1 VPRPVILLDANVLIP
16 FDPRDTLLKAAEHS
30 LCRAACS
37 EAILDEARRNFAK
50 VRKSGDAAEK
60 ARQADALVDA
70 LREYFRSAYAMIE
83 GYERHIPRMR
93 NDPKDRHVTAA
104 AWQVG
109 RGTIIVT
116 FNTRDFRAE
125 HLAPF
130 HLAALRPDP
139 FLMRLFRANPD
150 ECAAIVREQAR
161 ERRRPPMSAGEI
173 LDGLATDAPAYAKA
187 VREHMGLL
195 FVPLAEGEIARL
207 RAIPRN
213 AHEHIDDL
221 VARAV
226 QAWITSPRSS
236 AAIPARR
243 PKDATTGVTVEIPD
257 FIVAAVRRISGEQRL
272 PLALADAVGRWS
284 PISSP
289 PEAREEN

>member
-1 VPRPVILLDANVLIP
+1 MPRPVILLDANVLIP
-16 FDPRDTLLKAAEHS
+16 FDPRDTLLKAAEHN
-30 LCRAACS
+30 LCRVVCS
-37 EAILDEARRNFAK
+37 EMILAEVRRNFPQ
-50 VRKSGDAAEK
+50 VRNAGDATEK
-60 ARQADALVDA
+60 AQQADALVSA
-70 LREYFRSAYAMIE
+70 LRIYFRAEYAMIE
-83 GYERHIPRMR
+83 DFERHIPRML

-104 AWQVG
+104 AWKAG
-109 RGTIIVT
+109 KGTIIVT
-116 FNTRDFRAE
+116 FNTRDFRAD

-130 HLAALRPDP
+130 HLTAMRPDL
-139 FLMRLFRANPD
+139 FLMRIFRADPD

-173 LDGLATDAPAYAKA
+173 LDGLATDAPAYAMA

-207 RAIPRN
+207 RAIPRD

-226 QAWITSPRSS
+226 QAWIASPRSPT
-236 AAIPARR
+236 AIPARR

-257 FIVAAVRRISGEQRL
+257 FIVAAARRISGEQRL
-272 PLALADAVGRWS
+272 PLALADAVRRWS
-284 PISSP
+284 PISPP
-289 PEAREEN
+289 PEAR